1 MMTGDTP
8 ISGHPYLSSPFG
20 AFLSHGSPKSV
31 VMDDSDAP
39 FREAISIRLALVE
52 SPELERTAEVDLCLL
67 MILDAWLIHVE

>member
-1 MMTGDTP
+1 
-8 ISGHPYLSSPFG
+8 
-20 AFLSHGSPKSV
+20 
-31 VMDDSDAP
+31 MDDSAAP